1 MGGSFH
7 FGWMLSVSIC
17 AALLS
22 QPFTNSFSSDYN
34 ALGLNKELLEA
45 GNNVFFCVCVS
56 INIPSIPC
64 SLLINLGSCLLVY
77 IYVCIYMHIYTAY
90 LHYVSSP
97 RLKQVL
103 GKFAKNNYAIYR
115 ICGPGSIWLSR
126 ETRLR
131 ESAKRPLQI
140 TLSVCPYILRLI

>member
-34 ALGLNKELLEA
+34 ALGLNKESLEA
-45 GNNVFFCVCVS
+45 GNNVFFVYVY
-56 INIPSIPC
+56 PSTSHQ

-77 IYVCIYMHIYTAY
+77 IHVYTCIYIQHIYIMY
-90 LHYVSSP
+90 HRPDSNRFSGNSP
-97 RLKQVL
+97 KTIMQ
-103 GKFAKNNYAIYR
+103 
-115 ICGPGSIWLSR
+115 S
-126 ETRLR
+126 T
-131 ESAKRPLQI
+131 ESAAPG
-140 TLSVCPYILRLI
+140 LSGFLEKPV

>member
-45 GNNVFFCVCVS
+45 GNYVFFCVCVS

-77 IYVCIYMHIYTAY
+77 IHICIYMHIC
-90 LHYVSSP
+90 
-97 RLKQVL
+97 
-103 GKFAKNNYAIYR
+103 IY
-115 ICGPGSIWLSR
+115 SIFTLCIIAPSQTGSR
-126 ETRLR
+126 EIRQKQLCNQQNLR
-131 ESAKRPLQI
+131 PRVYLAF
-140 TLSVCPYILRLI
+140 